1 MSSLRR
7 PPPEYSRSP
16 DRRQRIDEFSSL
28 YKLGHELGIGMDS
41 VVYEARNLSTS
52 EKCAVKVT
60 DITKADLKMLQEE
73 SDLLCRLNHE
83 NIVKGYG
90 IHITLDKVNI
100 VVELVEGEELH
111 SIISESG
118 GLPEEDA
125 IPLIYQLINAVIYLH
140 DNKICH
146 RDIKPEN
153 ILISDEGKLKVI
165 DFGLAARFD
174 GNDGTM
180 RACVGTQ
187 AYQAPEVLIGLP
199 YTQGI
204 DMWAVGATVYTVLSG
219 TKPFGYG
226 PFQRDS
232 PRDGPSI
239 PTPDQKSHQRAKILN
254 GDYNFNDS
262 VWEKISENGKNFVSQ
277 LLKVRPS
284 DRMTPQDA
292 LNHPWL
298 SSVEFDFRSWHFK
311 WRSKSRDRREACRK
325 EKREKGI
332 KLLKSNTQRE
342 SHNDPDEVPR
352 TAPVP
357 RGHETLSVTQRKLKS
372 QSVMYNTKLAISV
385 PEVSSRSSC
394 RQFLSSNS
402 HRAAYTSDT
411 DRSDR
416 TTTNYT
422 QNTDRSDRYNAA
434 PSERAE
440 RTERSDRTESSDRSD
455 RYSER
460 YSKRSDRHHERTTDR
475 SERSERHER
484 TERPERPER
493 TERTDYNS
501 RSEITPSRVSYLPR
515 TTLTPSRSGM
525 TMSRHSDFSTP
536 SSSRRKF

>member
-1 MSSLRR
+1 
-7 PPPEYSRSP
+7 
-16 DRRQRIDEFSSL
+16 
-28 YKLGHELGIGMDS
+28 
-41 VVYEARNLSTS
+41 
-52 EKCAVKVT
+52 VKVT

-111 SIISESG
+111 SIISQSG

-174 GNDGTM
+174 GNDGMM

-204 DMWAVGATVYTVLSG
+204 DMWAVGATVYTLLSG

-226 PFQRDS
+226 PFQRES

-239 PTPDQKSHQRAKILN
+239 PTPEQKSYQRAKILN
-254 GDYNFNDS
+254 GDYNFTES

-277 LLKVRPS
+277 LLKVRPT
-284 DRMTPQDA
+284 DRMTPQQA

-298 SSVEFDFRSWHFK
+298 SSVELDFRSWHFK

-325 EKREKGI
+325 EKREKGL
-332 KLLKSNTQRE
+332 KLTKSVTQRE
-342 SHNDPDEVPR
+342 SDNDTVEAPW
-352 TAPVP
+352 TSPVP
-357 RGHETLSVTQRKLKS
+357 RGHEASSVCHRKLKS

-385 PEVSSRSSC
+385 PEVTTRSSC
-394 RQFLSSNS
+394 RQLSS
-402 HRAAYTSDT
+402 AYSYRSPSADT
-411 DRSDR
+411 DRP
-416 TTTNYT
+416 TYT
-422 QNTDRSDRYNAA
+422 QNTDRSDRH
-434 PSERAE
+434 
-440 RTERSDRTESSDRSD
+440 TERSEKLETSD
-455 RYSER
+455 RYSDR
-460 YSKRSDRHHERTTDR
+460 YSKRSERSDRHHERTER
-475 SERSERHER
+475 SERSERYER
-484 TERPERPER
+484 TERPERI
-493 TERTDYNS
+493 DYN
-501 RSEITPSRVSYLPR
+501 RSDVTPSRVTYNSR
-515 TTLTPSRSGM
+515 MAMSPSRSGM
-525 TMSRHSDFSTP
+525 TISRHSEITSSGTN
-536 SSSRRKF
+536 SSRRKF